1 MLDGFGFN
9 AIIIYLYTNLI
20 RKRFMRRIIHT
31 TLICLAIICSSCG
44 VNAPSPYGVLP
55 TEAQVEWQKME
66 YTMFV
71 HFGPNTFT
79 GAEWGS
85 GKEKA
90 EIFNPTA
97 LDCGQ
102 WASIAKSAGMKGIIL
117 TAKHHDGFC
126 LWPNP
131 VSSHTV
137 AQSPWKDG
145 KGDVL
150 KELSEACREYD
161 LEFGIYI
168 SPWDR
173 NDPHYGTDEYNQVFV
188 KTLEDALG
196 SYGHV
201 FEQWFD
207 RACGE
212 GPNGKQQ
219 VYDWPLF
226 NSTVHMMQPDALIFS
241 DYGPGCRWVGN
252 ESGSAGR
259 TCWSTINVNEA
270 FTGPE
275 LSRRDLNEGIKGGN
289 TWAAAET
296 DVSIR
301 PGWFW
306 RESENSKVKSLQH
319 LLKIYYE
326 SVGRNSLLLLN
337 VPADTRGLIHET
349 DSLRLMELR
358 AALDEIFSED
368 LSKGAKVESD
378 NIRGGSKRFQPQ
390 NLLDDDYDKF
400 WTTDDEVTKVSFVVS
415 LPVARTFNRVQ
426 LQEYIPLGQR
436 ISAFS
441 IEALGDDGSWQPIA
455 RETTIGYKRI
465 VHVPTTTTTA
475 VRVNIEESEA
485 CPILNGFALYMDNIY
500 TSFEMNNIPS
510 GEVKS
515 ASEPLIADLGKE
527 TPIRGFVYAPKL
539 DGEDGVIVEYKVEIS
554 DDGAVWTAIS
564 SVLTFNNIF
573 NNPVSQEITFSRYI
587 NTRYLKLIPV
597 RTLETSTNSNID
609 SDTYGVSVFGCIE

>member
-1 MLDGFGFN
+1 MKELSLLAVA
-9 AIIIYLYTNLI
+9 AIAVFSCT
-20 RKRFMRRIIHT
+20 RID
-31 TLICLAIICSSCG
+31 
-44 VNAPSPYGVLP
+44 APAPYGVLP

-66 YTMFV
+66 YNLFM

-85 GKEKA
+85 GQEKA
-90 EIFNPTA
+90 ELFNPTA
-97 LDCGQ
+97 MDCSQ
-102 WASIAKSAGMKGIIL
+102 WASIAKAAGMKGIII

-131 VSSHTV
+131 VSRHTV
-137 AQSPWKDG
+137 AQSSWRDG

-150 KELSEACREYD
+150 KDLSEACDEYD
-161 LEFGIYI
+161 LGFGVYI

-173 NDPHYGTDEYNQVFV
+173 NDPHYGTDEYNDVFV
-188 KTLEDALG
+188 KTLESALG
-196 SYGHV
+196 NYGHV

-219 VYDWPLF
+219 IYDWPLF
-226 NSTVHMMQPDALIFS
+226 NSTVLKMQPDAIIFS

-252 ESGSAGR
+252 EAGSAGR
-259 TCWSTINVNEA
+259 TCWSTMNVNDD
-270 FTGPE
+270 FTGPPV
-275 LSRRDLNEGIKGGN
+275 SRRELNEGIKGAN

-306 RESENSKVKSLQH
+306 RESENSRVKSLQH

-337 VPADTRGLIHET
+337 VPPDTRGLIHEV
-349 DSLRLMELR
+349 DSARLMEFR
-358 AALDEIFSED
+358 AALDEIFSVD
-368 LSKGAKVESD
+368 LAAGAEIEAD
-378 NIRGGSKRFQPQ
+378 NVRGGARRFSAQ
-390 NLLDDDYDKF
+390 NLLHHDYDRYWAVDDD
-400 WTTDDEVTKVSFVVS
+400 VTKVSLVVT
-415 LPVARTFNRVQ
+415 LPEQRTFNRVQ

-436 ISAFS
+436 VSAFS
-441 IEALGDDGSWQPIA
+441 IEALDEDGIWQPIA

-485 CPILNGFALYMDNIY
+485 CPVLNGFALFMDDVYVSYEQSNVL
-500 TSFEMNNIPS
+500 TGM
-510 GEVKS
+510 VKS
-515 ASEPLIADLGKE
+515 ATEPLVLDMVEPALIK
-527 TPIRGFVYAPKL
+527 GFAYSPKQN
-539 DGEDGVIVEYKVEIS
+539 GEDGVIVTYRLESSLDGNDWDVLAEEIMF
-554 DDGAVWTAIS
+554 D
-564 SVLTFNNIF
+564 NIV
-573 NNPVSQEITFSRYI
+573 NNPISQHVQFQPSIYVRFLR
-587 NTRYLKLIPV
+587 LIPIRV
-597 RTLETSTNSNID
+597 ENTSGS
-609 SDTYGVSVFGCIE
+609 SQTYGVTGFSPIF

>member
-1 MLDGFGFN
+1 MLFFIFSARKISTGLEFQSTSCNFTQTTSIGMKRYYKD
-9 AIIIYLYTNLI
+9 IYLVI
-20 RKRFMRRIIHT
+20 
-31 TLICLAIICSSCG
+31 LAMMFLASSCG
-44 VNAPSPYGVLP
+44 VQEPAPFGVIP
-55 TEAQVEWQKME
+55 NDAQVEWQKNE
-66 YTMFV
+66 YKMFI

-79 GAEWGS
+79 GVEWGS

-97 LDCGQ
+97 LDCRQ
-102 WASIAKSAGMKGIIL
+102 WASVAKAAGMKGIII

-137 AQSPWKDG
+137 VQSPWRDG

-161 LEFGIYI
+161 IEFGIYI

-173 NDPHYGTDEYNQVFV
+173 NDPHYGTDEYNNVFV
-188 KTLEDALG
+188 KTLEHALG

-201 FEQWFD
+201 SEQWFD

-212 GPNGKQQ
+212 GPNGKKQ

-226 NSTVHMMQPDALIFS
+226 NSTVYKMQPDAVIFS

-252 ESGSAGR
+252 ESGFAGR
-259 TCWSTINVNEA
+259 TCWSTINVNED

-306 RESENSKVKSLQH
+306 RESENTKVKSLQH

-337 VPADTRGLIHET
+337 VPADSRGLIHET

-358 AALDEIFSED
+358 AALDEIFSMD
-368 LSKGAKVESD
+368 LSKGAKVEAD
-378 NIRGGSKRFQPQ
+378 NVRCGSRRFKAQ
-390 NLLDDDYDKF
+390 NLLDGNYDKY
-400 WTTDDEVTKVSFVVS
+400 WATDDNVTKASFMVT
-415 LPVARTFNRVQ
+415 LPQARTFNRVQ

-436 ISAFS
+436 VSAFT
-441 IEALGDDGSWQPIA
+441 IEAMAEDGTWQPIA

-475 VRVNIEESEA
+475 VRVTIEESEA
-485 CPILNGFALYMDNIY
+485 CPVLNGFALYMDNIY
-500 TSFEMNNIPS
+500 TSFEMSNVAS
-510 GEVKS
+510 G
-515 ASEPLIADLGKE
+515 
-527 TPIRGFVYAPKL
+527 R
-539 DGEDGVIVEYKVEIS
+539 
-554 DDGAVWTAIS
+554 
-564 SVLTFNNIF
+564 
-573 NNPVSQEITFSRYI
+573 
-587 NTRYLKLIPV
+587 
-597 RTLETSTNSNID
+597 
-609 SDTYGVSVFGCIE
+609 

>member
-1 MLDGFGFN
+1 MKK
-9 AIIIYLYTNLI
+9 ISYLIALS
-20 RKRFMRRIIHT
+20 FAV
-31 TLICLAIICSSCG
+31 LSCQ
-44 VNAPSPYGVLP
+44 VKAPEPYGAVP
-55 TEAQVEWQKME
+55 SEAQVEWQKNE
-66 YTMFV
+66 FTMFV

-90 EIFNPTA
+90 ELFNPTE
-97 LDCGQ
+97 LDCMQ
-102 WASIAKSAGMKGIIL
+102 WASIAKNAGMKGIIL

-131 VSSHTV
+131 VSMHTV
-137 AQSPWKDG
+137 AQSPWRDG

-150 KELSEACREYD
+150 KDLSEACREYD

-173 NDPHYGTDEYNQVFV
+173 NDPHYGTDEYNDVFV
-188 KTLEDALG
+188 KTLEHALG

-219 VYDWPLF
+219 VYDWILF
-226 NSTVHMMQPDALIFS
+226 NSTVHKMQPDAIIFS

-252 ESGSAGR
+252 EAGSAGR
-259 TCWSTINVNEA
+259 TCWSTLNVNDD
-270 FTGPE
+270 FTGPPVSLRE
-275 LSRRDLNEGIKGGN
+275 LNEGIKGGN

-337 VPADTRGLIHET
+337 VPADNRGLIHEV

-358 AALDEIFSED
+358 AALDEIFDED
-368 LSKGAKVESD
+368 LSAGSVVEAD
-378 NIRGGSKRFQPQ
+378 NVRGGSRRFKAQ
-390 NLLDDDYDKF
+390 NLLDEDYDRY
-400 WTTDDEVTKVSFVVS
+400 WAVDDSVTKVSFVVK
-415 LPVARTFNRVQ
+415 LPEARTFNRVQ

-436 ISAFS
+436 VSSFS
-441 IEALGDDGSWQPIA
+441 IDALDEDGSWRPIA
-455 RETTIGYKRI
+455 KETTIGYKRI
-465 VHVPTTTTTA
+465 VHVPVTSTCA

-485 CPILNGFALYMDNIY
+485 CPVLNGFALYMDEIY
-500 TSFEMNNIPS
+500 ESHEMSNVPV
-510 GEVKS
+510 GEVKNS
-515 ASEPLIADLGKE
+515 SEPLVADLGEEKAV
-527 TPIRGFVYAPKL
+527 RGFVYAPKL
-539 DGEDGVIVEYKVEIS
+539 NGEGGVIVDYQLEIS
-554 DDGAVWTAIS
+554 DDGISWTAIS
-564 SVLTFNNIF
+564 PVLMFNNIV
-573 NNPVSQEITFSRYI
+573 NNPVAQEITFSPSVP
-587 NTRYLKLIPV
+587 TRYLRLVPL
-597 RTLETSTNSNID
+597 RTLDAAGNASAD
-609 SDTYGVSVFGCIE
+609 SPTYGVSHFGCLL

>member
-1 MLDGFGFN
+1 MKR
-9 AIIIYLYTNLI
+9 IIYL
-20 RKRFMRRIIHT
+20 IILGFVLLST
-31 TLICLAIICSSCG
+31 SCS
-44 VNAPSPYGVLP
+44 VQDPAPYGVLP
-55 TEAQVEWQKME
+55 TKSQVEWQKME

-85 GKEKA
+85 GQEKA
-90 EIFNPTA
+90 EIFNPTE
-97 LDCGQ
+97 LDCRQ
-102 WASIAKSAGMKGIIL
+102 WAATARAAGMKGIII

-150 KELSEACREYD
+150 KDLSDACKEYD

-173 NDPHYGTDEYNQVFV
+173 NDPHYGTDEYNDVFV
-188 KTLEDALG
+188 KTLEHALG

-219 VYDWPLF
+219 VYNWPLF
-226 NSTVHMMQPDALIFS
+226 NSTVHKMQPEALIFS

-259 TCWSTINVNEA
+259 TCWSTINVNED
-270 FTGPE
+270 FTGPA

-337 VPADTRGLIHET
+337 VPADTRGLIHEV
-349 DSLRLMELR
+349 DSARLIELR
-358 AALDEIFSED
+358 AALDKIFSVD
-368 LSKGAKVESD
+368 LSEGARVEAD
-378 NIRGGSKRFQPQ
+378 NVRGNCRRYKAQ
-390 NLLDDDYDKF
+390 NLLNKDYDRF
-400 WTTDDEVTKVSFVVS
+400 WATDDNITTASFTVR
-415 LPVARTFNRVQ
+415 LPEARTFNRVQ

-436 ISAFS
+436 VSSFS
-441 IEALGDDGSWQPIA
+441 IEALSENGTWLPIA

-465 VHVPTTTTTA
+465 VHVPTTTTA
-475 VRVNIEESEA
+475 ALRVNIEESEA
-485 CPILNGFALYMDNIY
+485 SPILNGFALYMDNIY
-500 TSFEMNNIPS
+500 TSYEMCNVPS
-510 GEVKS
+510 GEIKPV
-515 ASEPLIADLGKE
+515 SEPLVVDLGKIK
-527 TPIRGFVYAPKL
+527 PVRGFVYAPKL
-539 DGEDGVIVEYKVEIS
+539 EGDGGVIVEYKVEVS
-554 DDGAVWTAIS
+554 DDGESWTGIS
-564 SVLTFNNIF
+564 PIMTFNNIV
-573 NNPVSQEITFSRYI
+573 NNPISQEIVFNRYI
-587 NTRYLKLIPV
+587 DIRYLRLIPL
-597 RTLETSTNSNID
+597 RALDTTGNTSLECQ
-609 SDTYGVSVFGCIE
+609 TYGVSIFGCIE

>member
-1 MLDGFGFN
+1 M
-9 AIIIYLYTNLI
+9 
-20 RKRFMRRIIHT
+20 KRYYKD
-31 TLICLAIICSSCG
+31 ICLVILAIMLMASSC
-44 VNAPSPYGVLP
+44 VVQEPSPFGVIP
-55 TEAQVEWQKME
+55 NDAQVEWQKNE
-66 YTMFV
+66 YKMFI

-79 GAEWGS
+79 GVEWGS

-97 LDCGQ
+97 MDCRQ
-102 WASIAKSAGMKGIIL
+102 WASVAKAAGMKGIII

-137 AQSPWKDG
+137 AQSPWRDG

-161 LEFGIYI
+161 IEFGIYI

-173 NDPHYGTDEYNQVFV
+173 NDPHYGTDEYNNVFV
-188 KTLEDALG
+188 KTLEHALG

-201 FEQWFD
+201 SEQWFD

-212 GPNGKQQ
+212 GPNGKKQ

-226 NSTVHMMQPDALIFS
+226 NSTVYKMQPDAVIFS

-252 ESGSAGR
+252 ESGFAGR
-259 TCWSTINVNEA
+259 TCWSTINVNED

-289 TWAAAET
+289 TWSAAET

-306 RESENSKVKSLQH
+306 RESENTKVKSLQH

-337 VPADTRGLIHET
+337 VPPDSRGLIHET

-358 AALDEIFSED
+358 AALDEIFSMD
-368 LSKGAKVESD
+368 LSKGAKVKAD
-378 NIRGGSKRFQPQ
+378 NVRCGSRRFKAQ
-390 NLLDDDYDKF
+390 NLLDGNYDKY
-400 WTTDDEVTKVSFVVS
+400 WATDDNVTKASFVVT
-415 LPVARTFNRVQ
+415 LPQARTFNRVQ

-436 ISAFS
+436 VSAFT
-441 IEALGDDGSWQPIA
+441 IEAMAEDGTWQPIA

-475 VRVNIEESEA
+475 VRVTIEESEA
-485 CPILNGFALYMDNIY
+485 CPVLNGFALYMDNIY
-500 TSFEMNNIPS
+500 TSFEMS
-510 GEVKS
+510 
-515 ASEPLIADLGKE
+515 
-527 TPIRGFVYAPKL
+527 
-539 DGEDGVIVEYKVEIS
+539 
-554 DDGAVWTAIS
+554 TA
-564 SVLTFNNIF
+564 N
-573 NNPVSQEITFSRYI
+573 
-587 NTRYLKLIPV
+587 
-597 RTLETSTNSNID
+597 
-609 SDTYGVSVFGCIE
+609 

>member
-1 MLDGFGFN
+1 MKELSLLAVA
-9 AIIIYLYTNLI
+9 AIAVFSCT
-20 RKRFMRRIIHT
+20 RID
-31 TLICLAIICSSCG
+31 
-44 VNAPSPYGVLP
+44 APAPYGVLP

-66 YTMFV
+66 YNLFM

-85 GKEKA
+85 GQEKA
-90 EIFNPTA
+90 ELFNPTA
-97 LDCGQ
+97 MDCGQ
-102 WASIAKSAGMKGIIL
+102 WASIAKAAGMKGIII

-131 VSSHTV
+131 VSRHTV
-137 AQSPWKDG
+137 AQSSWRDG

-150 KELSEACREYD
+150 KDLSEACDEYD
-161 LEFGIYI
+161 LGFGVYI

-173 NDPHYGTDEYNQVFV
+173 NDPHYGTDEYNDVFV
-188 KTLEDALG
+188 KTLESALG
-196 SYGHV
+196 NYGHV

-219 VYDWPLF
+219 IYDWPLF
-226 NSTVHMMQPDALIFS
+226 NSTVLKMQPDAIIFS

-252 ESGSAGR
+252 EAGSAGR
-259 TCWSTINVNEA
+259 TCWSTMNVNDD
-270 FTGPE
+270 FTGPPV
-275 LSRRDLNEGIKGGN
+275 SRRELNEGIKGAN

-306 RESENSKVKSLQH
+306 RESENSRVKSLQH

-337 VPADTRGLIHET
+337 VPPDTRGLIHEV
-349 DSLRLMELR
+349 DSARLMEFR
-358 AALDEIFSED
+358 AALDEIFSVD
-368 LSKGAKVESD
+368 LAAGAEIEAENV
-378 NIRGGSKRFQPQ
+378 RGGARRFSAQ
-390 NLLDDDYDKF
+390 NLLHHDYDRYWAVDDD
-400 WTTDDEVTKVSFVVS
+400 VTKVSLVVT
-415 LPVARTFNRVQ
+415 LPEQRTFNRVQ

-436 ISAFS
+436 VSAFS
-441 IEALGDDGSWQPIA
+441 IEALDEDGIWQPIA

-485 CPILNGFALYMDNIY
+485 CPVLNGFALFMDDVY
-500 TSFEMNNIPS
+500 VSYEQNNVLT
-510 GEVKS
+510 GMVKS
-515 ASEPLIADLGKE
+515 ATEPLVLDMVEPALIK
-527 TPIRGFVYAPKL
+527 GFAYSPKQN
-539 DGEDGVIVEYKVEIS
+539 GEDGVIVTYRLESSLDGNDWDVLAEEIMF
-554 DDGAVWTAIS
+554 D
-564 SVLTFNNIF
+564 NIV
-573 NNPVSQEITFSRYI
+573 NNPVSQHVQFQPSIYVRFLR
-587 NTRYLKLIPV
+587 LIPIRV
-597 RTLETSTNSNID
+597 ENTSGS
-609 SDTYGVSVFGCIE
+609 SQTYGVTGFSPIF

>member
-1 MLDGFGFN
+1 MKR
-9 AIIIYLYTNLI
+9 ILYT
-20 RKRFMRRIIHT
+20 
-31 TLICLAIICSSCG
+31 AISLMIFTCSCG
-44 VNAPSPYGVLP
+44 VQEPAPYGVVP
-55 TEAQVEWQKME
+55 SEAQVEWQKKE

-85 GKEKA
+85 GQEKA

-102 WASIAKSAGMKGIIL
+102 WASIAKAAGMKGIII

-131 VSSHTV
+131 VSSYTV

-150 KELSEACREYD
+150 KELSKACREYN

-173 NDPHYGTDEYNQVFV
+173 NDPHYGTDEYNNVFV
-188 KTLEDALG
+188 KTLEHALG

-226 NSTVHMMQPDALIFS
+226 NSTVHKMQPDALIFS

-259 TCWSTINVNEA
+259 TCWSTINVNED
-270 FTGPE
+270 FMGPE

-337 VPADTRGLIHET
+337 VPADTRGLIHEV

-358 AALDEIFSED
+358 AALDEIFSVD
-368 LSKGAKVESD
+368 LSEGAEVEADNVRGDSD
-378 NIRGGSKRFQPQ
+378 KFKAQ
-390 NLLDDDYDKF
+390 NLLNKDYDKY
-400 WTTDDEVTKVSFVVS
+400 WATDDDVTKASFVVN
-415 LPVARTFNRVQ
+415 LPEARTFNRVQ

-436 ISAFS
+436 VSAFS
-441 IEALGDDGSWQPIA
+441 IEALAEDGSWQPIA

-485 CPILNGFALYMDNIY
+485 CPVLNGFALFMDNIY
-500 TSFEMNNIPS
+500 TSYEMSNVPS
-510 GEVKS
+510 GEVKP
-515 ASEPLIADLGKE
+515 ASEPLVADMGKV
-527 TPIRGFVYAPKL
+527 TPIRGFVYAPMVG
-539 DGEDGVIVEYKVEIS
+539 GEGGVIVDYQVELS
-554 DDGAVWTAIS
+554 DDGSTWTTVS
-564 SVLTFNNIF
+564 PVLTFDNIV
-573 NNPVSQEITFSRYI
+573 NNPISQEKTFSRYI
-587 NTRYLKLIPV
+587 ETRYLRLIPIRSV
-597 RTLETSTNSNID
+597 DTSSNTGAE
-609 SDTYGVSVFGCIE
+609 SMTYGVSVFGCIE

>member
-1 MLDGFGFN
+1 MKKLRKFT
-9 AIIIYLYTNLI
+9 LLSLI
-20 RKRFMRRIIHT
+20 
-31 TLICLAIICSSCG
+31 LLAGSCG
-44 VNAPSPYGVLP
+44 VHEPAPFGVLP
-55 TEAQVEWQKME
+55 TEAQVEWQKKE

-85 GKEKA
+85 GMEKA

-97 LDCGQ
+97 LDCRQ
-102 WASIAKSAGMKGIIL
+102 WASVARAAGMKGIIL

-137 AQSPWKDG
+137 AQSPWKEG

-150 KELSEACREYD
+150 KELSEACREYGLD
-161 LEFGIYI
+161 FGIYI

-173 NDPHYGTDEYNQVFV
+173 NDPHYGTDEYNNVFV
-188 KTLEDALG
+188 QTLEHALG
-196 SYGHV
+196 SYGPV

-226 NSTVHMMQPDALIFS
+226 NSAVHRMQPDALIFS

-259 TCWSTINVNEA
+259 TCWSTINVNED

-306 RESENSKVKSLQH
+306 RESENTKVKSLQH

-337 VPADTRGLIHET
+337 VPADTRGLIHEA

-358 AALDEIFSED
+358 TALDSIFAKD
-368 LSKGAKVESD
+368 LSDGARVTSD
-378 NIRGGSKRFQPQ
+378 NVRGGIRRFRAQ
-390 NLLDDDYDKF
+390 NLLDKDYDKY
-400 WTTDDEVTKVSFVVS
+400 WTTDDDVTNASFVVT
-415 LPVARTFNRVQ
+415 LPEARTFNRVQ

-436 ISAFS
+436 VSAFS
-441 IEALGDDGSWQPIA
+441 IHALAEDGSWQPIA
-455 RETTIGYKRI
+455 HETTIGYKRI
-465 VHVPTTTTTA
+465 VHVPATTTTA
-475 VRVNIEESEA
+475 VRVIIDSAEA
-485 CPILNGFALYMDNIY
+485 CPVINGFALYMDEIY
-500 TSFEMNNIPS
+500 ASHEMSYVPT

-515 ASEPLIADLGKE
+515 LSEPLVADLGEVK
-527 TPIRGFVYAPKL
+527 PVRGFVYAPKV
-539 DGEDGVIVEYKVEIS
+539 DGENGVIVQYRVEIS
-554 DDGAVWTAIS
+554 DDGLSWTSIS
-564 SVLTFNNIF
+564 SELTFNNIV
-573 NNPVSQEITFSRYI
+573 NNPISQEITFSRYI
-587 NTRYLKLIPV
+587 DLRYLRLIPL
-597 RTLETSTNSNID
+597 RAADTTSNISTD
-609 SDTYGVSVFGCIE
+609 SDTYGVSVFCCIE

>member
-1 MLDGFGFN
+1 MKH
-9 AIIIYLYTNLI
+9 AIITNVIRMKGLHKIALSSLI
-20 RKRFMRRIIHT
+20 
-31 TLICLAIICSSCG
+31 LLAGGCA
-44 VNAPSPYGVLP
+44 VHEPAPFGVLP
-55 TEAQVEWQKME
+55 AQSQVEWQKME

-85 GKEKA
+85 GMEKA

-97 LDCGQ
+97 LDCRQ
-102 WASIAKSAGMKGIIL
+102 WASVARAAGMKGIIL

-150 KELSEACREYD
+150 KELSEACREYG
-161 LEFGIYI
+161 LGFGIYI

-173 NDPHYGTDEYNQVFV
+173 NDPHYGTDEYNNVFV
-188 KTLEDALG
+188 QTLEHALG
-196 SYGHV
+196 SYGSV

-212 GPNGKQQ
+212 GPDGKMQ

-226 NSTVHMMQPDALIFS
+226 NATVHRMQPDALIFS

-259 TCWSTINVNEA
+259 TCWSTINVNED

-358 AALDEIFSED
+358 AALDCIFDKD
-368 LSKGAKVESD
+368 LSEGASVTAD
-378 NIRGGSKRFQPQ
+378 NVRGGSRRFRAQ
-390 NLLDDDYDKF
+390 NLLDKDYDRY
-400 WTTDDEVTKVSFVVS
+400 WTTDDQVTKASFTVT
-415 LPVARTFNRVQ
+415 LPEARTFNRVQ

-436 ISAFS
+436 VSAFS
-441 IEALGDDGSWQPIA
+441 IHAMAEDGSWQPIA

-465 VHVPTTTTTA
+465 VHVPATTTTA
-475 VRVNIEESEA
+475 VRVTIDSAEA
-485 CPILNGFALYMDNIY
+485 CPVINGFALYMDDIY
-500 TSFEMNNIPS
+500 SSHEMSNVPS

-515 ASEPLIADLGKE
+515 LSEPLVADLGAVR
-527 TPIRGFVYAPKL
+527 PVRGFVYAPKV
-539 DGEDGVIVEYKVEIS
+539 DGEDGVIVQYRVEIS
-554 DDGAVWTAIS
+554 DDGITWT
-564 SVLTFNNIF
+564 SVSPELTFNNIV
-573 NNPVSQEITFSRYI
+573 NNPISQEITFSRYI
-587 NTRYLKLIPV
+587 AFRYLRLIPL
-597 RTLETSTNSNID
+597 RAADTTSNISTD
-609 SDTYGVSVFGCIE
+609 SDTYGVSVFCCIE

>member
-1 MLDGFGFN
+1 M
-9 AIIIYLYTNLI
+9 
-20 RKRFMRRIIHT
+20 KK
-31 TLICLAIICSSCG
+31 TLSLLLLSLAVMSCCQ
-44 VNAPSPYGVLP
+44 VKAPEPYGAVP
-55 TEAQVEWQKME
+55 SEAQVEWQKNE
-66 YTMFV
+66 FTMFV

-90 EIFNPTA
+90 ELFNPTE
-97 LDCGQ
+97 LDCRQ
-102 WASIAKSAGMKGIIL
+102 WASIAKNAGMKGIIL

-131 VSSHTV
+131 VSMHTV
-137 AQSPWKDG
+137 AQSPWRDG

-150 KELSEACREYD
+150 KDLSEACREYD

-173 NDPHYGTDEYNQVFV
+173 NDPHYGTDEYNDVFV
-188 KTLEDALG
+188 KTLEHALG

-219 VYDWPLF
+219 VYDWILF
-226 NSTVHMMQPDALIFS
+226 NSTVHKMQPDAIIFS

-252 ESGSAGR
+252 EAGSAGR
-259 TCWSTINVNEA
+259 TCWSTLNVNDD
-270 FTGPE
+270 FTGPPVSLRE
-275 LSRRDLNEGIKGGN
+275 LNEGIKGGN

-337 VPADTRGLIHET
+337 VPADNRGLIHEV

-358 AALDEIFSED
+358 AALDEIFDED
-368 LSKGAKVESD
+368 LSAGSVVEAD
-378 NIRGGSKRFQPQ
+378 NVRGGSRRFKAQ
-390 NLLDDDYDKF
+390 NLLDEDYDRY
-400 WTTDDEVTKVSFVVS
+400 WAVDDSVTKVSFVVK
-415 LPVARTFNRVQ
+415 LPETRTFNRVQ

-436 ISAFS
+436 VSSFS
-441 IEALGDDGSWQPIA
+441 IDALDEDGSWRPIA
-455 RETTIGYKRI
+455 KETTIGYKRI
-465 VHVPTTTTTA
+465 VHVPVTSTCA

-485 CPILNGFALYMDNIY
+485 CPVLNGFALYMDEIY
-500 TSFEMNNIPS
+500 ESHEMSNVPV
-510 GEVKS
+510 GEVKNS
-515 ASEPLIADLGKE
+515 SEPLVADLGEEKDV
-527 TPIRGFVYAPKL
+527 RGFVYAPKL
-539 DGEDGVIVEYKVEIS
+539 NGEGGVIVDYQVEIS
-554 DDGAVWTAIS
+554 DDGVSWTVIS
-564 SVLTFNNIF
+564 PVLMFNNIV
-573 NNPVSQEITFSRYI
+573 NNPVAQEITFSPSVP
-587 NTRYLKLIPV
+587 TRYLRLVPF
-597 RTLETSTNSNID
+597 RTSEASGNASAE
-609 SDTYGVSVFGCIE
+609 SDTYGVSHFGCLL